1 MNFGYFRSEPIGA
14 ILNCFTIWLLTLYL
28 VVESYHRIRVPPTY
42 FEETIMLYT
51 ATFGVLANISM
62 AAVIHGPGIILVMVK
77 YPFMSKEEKDNM
89 HIKEGN
95 ENLNIRTVMAHI
107 NGDLVYS
114 VGVLLGAIAINI
126 NTDWKILDP
135 LLTILFSFVVLH
147 ITVPVFK
154 DTIWS
159 ILEANPSEEKHE
171 TLTKEMYAMTEVN
184 KLNSL
189 RIWSLTQ
196 DQECAVIHITVNEG
210 VDEQKLQH
218 EIGKLLLSQ
227 DLRFWTIQVWKPS
240 WQYRCCFKNC
250 PSRRYAVLG

>member
-1 MNFGYFRSEPIGA
+1 MNFGYFRFEPVGA
-14 ILNCFTIWLLTLYL
+14 IVNCFTIWALTIYL
-28 VVESYHRIRVPPTY
+28 VNESVHRIITPPEY
-42 FEETIMLYT
+42 FEESIMLYT

-62 AAVIHGPGIILVMVK
+62 AAVIHGPSIICVMIK
-77 YPFMSKEEKDNM
+77 YPFMSKEAKDNL
-89 HIKEGN
+89 HVKDGN

-114 VGVLLGAIAINI
+114 VGVLIGAIAINI
-126 NTDWKILDP
+126 NQDWKILDP

-159 ILEANPSEEKHE
+159 IFEANPSEEKHE
-171 TLTKEMYAMTEVN
+171 TLTKEIYAMTEVN

-196 DQECAVIHITVNEG
+196 DQECAAIHITVNEG
-210 VDEQKLQH
+210 VDEQKVQHTIGKTLMKH
-218 EIGKLLLSQ
+218 EIK
-227 DLRFWTIQVWKPS
+227 FWAIQVWKPS
-240 WQYRCCFKNC
+240 WKFRCCFNDEF
-250 PSRRYAVLG
+250 

>member
-1 MNFGYFRSEPIGA
+1 MNFGYFRFEPLGA
-14 ILNCFTIWLLTLYL
+14 IVNCFTIWLLTLYL
-28 VVESYHRIRVPPTY
+28 VVESYHRILHPPAY
-42 FEETIMLYT
+42 FQEKIMLFT

-62 AAVIHGPGIILVMVK
+62 AAVIHGPSIICVMLK
-77 YPFMSKEEKDNM
+77 YPFMSQEQKDNM
-89 HIKEGN
+89 HIKEGK

-126 NTDWKILDP
+126 NSDWKILDP

-159 ILEANPSEEKHE
+159 ILEANPSEEIHDK
-171 TLTKEMYAMTEVN
+171 LTKEIYAMKEIDKV
-184 KLNSL
+184 NSL

-196 DQECAVIHITVNEG
+196 DQQCVTLHITIKEG
-210 VDEQKLQH
+210 TDEQKVQH
-218 EIGKLLLSQ
+218 TIGKILQ
-227 DLRFWTIQVWKPS
+227 KEDIRYWTIQSWKQS
-240 WQYRCCFKNC
+240 WKYRCCFDDEF
-250 PSRRYAVLG
+250 